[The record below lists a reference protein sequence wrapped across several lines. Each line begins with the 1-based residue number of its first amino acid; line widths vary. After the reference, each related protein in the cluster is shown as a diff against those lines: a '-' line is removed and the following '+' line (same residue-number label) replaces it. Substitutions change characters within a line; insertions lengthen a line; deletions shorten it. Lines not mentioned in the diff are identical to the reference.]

1 MADLILYHNPRCS
14 KSREALKLLQDNGQD
29 FSTFLYLNE
38 DLMIKFSEN
47 CIHAIENHLNN
58 DVISKELVTH
68 YEK

>member
-1 MADLILYHNPRCS
+1 MAQKDLLDRHDIGLVFEAENSSDLI
-14 KSREALKLLQDNGQD
+14 KKL
-29 FSTFLYLNE
+29 FKLYLNE